1 MYYKLKIF
9 DKMKDRGAL
18 IVLVLGLVLVGIYFS
33 MCGFSYHKPTRWGQ
47 YAAIG
52 ALIFFIIDEV
62 FKQG

>member
-33 MCGFSYHKPTRWGQ
+33 MFGFTISLQDGDNMPQ
-47 YAAIG
+47 
-52 ALIFFIIDEV
+52 
-62 FKQG
+62 

>member
-1 MYYKLKIF
+1 
-9 DKMKDRGAL
+9 MKDRGAL

-33 MCGFSYHKPTRWGQ
+33 MFGFSYHKPTRWGQ